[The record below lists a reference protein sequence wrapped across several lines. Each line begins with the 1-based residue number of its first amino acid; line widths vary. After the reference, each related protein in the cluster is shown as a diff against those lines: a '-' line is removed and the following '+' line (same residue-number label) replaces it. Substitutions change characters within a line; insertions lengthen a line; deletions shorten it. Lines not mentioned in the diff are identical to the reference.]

1 MTTDPST
8 GLARAQRIDHAGL
21 EILDEPDCLKLM
33 QTVPIGRLVFTEGGL
48 PTVRPVNFTVDGET
62 VVFCTADGDKYR
74 AAERGDIVAFETDEI
89 DAVSQTG
96 WTVTV
101 VGRLSRLT
109 NTEISEVSLALLPR
123 SLVPGW
129 RPHFIRLTIESL
141 RGRRVTAY
149 GHPFPGLPGVRTV
162 GP

>member
-8 GLARAQRIDHAGL
+8 GSVQRFDHAGL
-21 EILDEPDCLKLM
+21 EILDESDSLKLM

-48 PTVRPVNFTVDGET
+48 PTVRPVNFIVDGET

-74 AAERGDIVAFETDEI
+74 AAERGDIVAFEIDDI

-109 NTEISEVSLALLPR
+109 NSEISEVSPALPPH
-123 SLVPGW
+123 SLMPGW

-141 RGRRVTAY
+141 RGRRVTAW
-149 GHPFPGLPGVRTV
+149 PQPGPCGENLSSVP
-162 GP
+162 